1 MSKSTIPEVIQA
13 QALLS
18 TVHHLMTGREI
29 SFCEDV
35 AENGDAWS
43 AEDWDCFEVCDGQDF
58 RSLTI
63 QFSSEIA
70 NWINKAA

>member
-1 MSKSTIPEVIQA
+1 MSNSTIPEVIQA
-13 QALLS
+13 QALLA

-29 SFCEDV
+29 TICEDV
-35 AENGDAWS
+35 AEDGDNWNHEEWGWF
-43 AEDWDCFEVCDGQDF
+43 EDYDGSDF

-63 QFSSEIA
+63 QFSREIA